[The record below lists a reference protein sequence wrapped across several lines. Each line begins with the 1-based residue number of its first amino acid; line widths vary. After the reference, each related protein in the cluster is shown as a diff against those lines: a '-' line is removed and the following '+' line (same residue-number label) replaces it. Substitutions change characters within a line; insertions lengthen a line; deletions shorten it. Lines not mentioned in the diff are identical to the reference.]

1 MKFLTRSK
9 DINKNILILEKIQ
22 KKWTPD
28 IINDKLKK
36 YKLCKK
42 CHMYSLQKDFKE
54 EVNKE
59 IRRETTYTDA
69 GYGDD
74 DKIGDVE
81 YMITYS
87 ICPLC
92 QKKTQ
97 EDKIFIRIL
106 WEKGRYD

>member
-1 MKFLTRSK
+1 
-9 DINKNILILEKIQ
+9 
-22 KKWTPD
+22 
-28 IINDKLKK
+28 
-36 YKLCKK
+36 
-42 CHMYSLQKDFKE
+42 MYSLQKDFKE
-54 EVNKE
+54 EVNTE

-81 YMITYS
+81 YRITYS

-97 EDKIFIRIL
+97 ENKMFIRIL
-106 WEKGRYD
+106 WEKGRRDY